1 MSIERERR
9 IYFRLKMC
17 KLLFIAKERSRPKL
31 GSSIEI
37 RSRIYKASNI
47 SLKMKDPTDLEL
59 GSSFK

>member
-17 KLLFIAKERSRPKL
+17 KFIVKEQSRPKL

>member
-1 MSIERERR
+1 
-9 IYFRLKMC
+9 MC
-17 KLLFIAKERSRPKL
+17 KFIVKEQSRPKL